1 MTIALKL
8 GGKVSIDDLFCQ
20 VEADKPCWQNQNVGV
35 VVLARQAGKLGAV
48 TQSRSDTVHL
58 VGDDAHAHSRATKQD
73 ATRVFPFSHSR
84 IQELQKKYSQEPGIF
99 EIAVEAKQG
108 NFLPGEDLLFIVVA
122 GDIRPNVKRVLAEF
136 LEDVKTTCFEKK
148 EKLA

>member
-1 MTIALKL
+1 MKKKP
-8 GGKVSIDDLFCQ
+8 GF
-20 VEADKPCWQNQNVGV
+20 VENVGM
-35 VVLARQAGKLGAV
+35 VLAHNGMVRGR
-48 TQSRSDTVHL
+48 SRDGQPVKSLL
-58 VGDDAHAHSRATKQD
+58 VKTNYA
-73 ATRVFPFSHSR
+73 R